1 MDKLAAALAKSVSI
15 KIGQALSP
23 TEMNQLID
31 ELFACESPN
40 NTANG
45 QPTLVTLTLDE
56 LAEKF

>member
-31 ELFACESPN
+31 ELLHVNHQTTPQMVN
-40 NTANG
+40 
-45 QPTLVTLTLDE
+45 QRLLR
-56 LAEKF
+56 